1 MIDENSGDVWA
12 NVTFDYETK
21 NRYVLIV
28 AACDRGNPPQC
39 SEVEFTVAV
48 QDANDEC
55 PYFDLEHVSQT
66 RKLIA
71 YARFIRSLG
80 VS

>member
-1 MIDENSGDVWA
+1 MIDEKTGYVWE

-21 NRYVLIV
+21 NRYVLIA
-28 AACDRGNPPQC
+28 AACDQGKPPQC

-55 PYFDLEHVSQT
+55 PYFDLPSVSQ
-66 RKLIA
+66 
-71 YARFIRSLG
+71 IRR
-80 VS
+80 